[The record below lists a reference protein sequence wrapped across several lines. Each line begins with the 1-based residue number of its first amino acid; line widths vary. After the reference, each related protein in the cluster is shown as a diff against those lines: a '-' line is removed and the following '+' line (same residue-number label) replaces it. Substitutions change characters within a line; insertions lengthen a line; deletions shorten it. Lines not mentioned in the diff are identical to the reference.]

1 MTDKQKNIALV
12 VGFLVLLIIS
22 YVFSI
27 QKTLDLKS
35 RLSLLEKEQELL
47 SNANERIFSLQQ
59 QNKYLDSI
67 LINKNLSI
75 ENSFQQTILN
85 TLSEFAKT
93 VPIDII
99 SFEEPHSFVQDN
111 TYLHTYSFEVKG
123 EFSSLLKLVN
133 TFERQRLGTI
143 KSLDFE
149 KKKNYRLNRQE
160 LTVRL
165 YMQKLSKFE
174 QGSVKK

>member
-1 MTDKQKNIALV
+1 M
-12 VGFLVLLIIS
+12 
-22 YVFSI
+22 FSI

-35 RLSLLEKEQELL
+35 RLSPLEKEPDLL

-85 TLSEFAKT
+85 TLSEFSKT

-99 SFEEPHSFVQDN
+99 SFEEPHSFVKDD

-123 EFSSLLKLVN
+123 EFSLLLKMVN

-165 YMQKLSKFE
+165 YMQRLSKFE
-174 QGSVKK
+174 RGSIEK